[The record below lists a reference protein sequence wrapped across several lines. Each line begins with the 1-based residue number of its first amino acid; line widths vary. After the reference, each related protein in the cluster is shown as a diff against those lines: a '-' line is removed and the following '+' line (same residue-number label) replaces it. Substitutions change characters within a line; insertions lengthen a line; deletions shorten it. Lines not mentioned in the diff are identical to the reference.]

1 MNDAPC
7 RDCASREV
15 GLSRG
20 MREIQDVC
28 RPAKASVGKPLYGLP
43 RGDEQKTQSRAL
55 VEVSEKDAK
64 RRLMDA
70 VDGSG
75 QANAA

>member
-1 MNDAPC
+1 MP
-7 RDCASREV
+7 RLREPR
-15 GLSRG
+15 GRLSRG

-28 RPAKASVGKPLYGLP
+28 GRTEDGAGKPLHGLH
-43 RGDEQKTQSRAL
+43 RGHRQKAQSRAL
-55 VEVSEKDAK
+55 VEVSEKGAK

-75 QANAA
+75 QANAT